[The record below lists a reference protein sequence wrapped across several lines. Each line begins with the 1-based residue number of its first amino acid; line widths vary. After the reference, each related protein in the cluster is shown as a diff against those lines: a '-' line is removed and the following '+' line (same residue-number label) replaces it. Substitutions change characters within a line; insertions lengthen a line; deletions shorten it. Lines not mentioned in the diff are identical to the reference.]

1 MYLLSNLQTKSTVYF
16 NILLATIPIGFI
28 AGNMIVNIN
37 ILLLILS
44 TFLIFKKE
52 TFMIEFKLVDK
63 LIFLFF
69 LLILTSGVI
78 RDYYFYS
85 NRLFHETKHGFG
97 YLSTTIKSIL
107 FLKYFFLYVVVRF
120 LIEKKKLV

>member
-69 LLILTSGVI
+69 LLILTSGVMS
-78 RDYYFYS
+78 DYYFYS